1 MTLLKQKIKQK
12 LIEKQHK
19 TYKNEISLRKITYEK
34 WIAECEKTLKNDCT
48 IEINEEKKLTNDLI
62 TKDFGRG
69 KSENAGNRS
78 DTDGFCRIMSF
89 VDQKSHADEKTYF
102 AHFDIKN
109 INEKTINAFGRENVN
124 FVIISVYNGRP
135 TENAFAMICQCFQN
149 THTVL
154 AYGDEDVLDGES
166 GLRRDPWLKP
176 DWSPDR
182 FLSGFYFGG
191 LIAVRYAALKRAW
204 DYCKNKGIFE
214 KQPTEGG
221 EKERLYDVL
230 FEMLRMQDC
239 FSKRTE
245 ENTEKICHIKHVL
258 YSGFEDGYGQIKSL
272 KISRD
277 METENINNI
286 RNISDKESEKD
297 EREGKEDGHKNQM
310 LSIIIPSKDN
320 PEVLFHCIDSLLEK
334 TRSSFPYEIIV
345 VDNGSSNEN
354 RERISRKIEA
364 LDQFKNKKDQT
375 FPHKAGEKAGEPRA
389 ESLFRGC
396 RYLYEQMSFNFSKMC
411 NLGAENAAGEVLL
424 FLNDDMEIIA
434 PKWMDLMMEKALLP
448 YAGAVGA
455 KLLYPDSD
463 IIQHAGVTNLRVG
476 PAHKLQYLS
485 DKEDHYF
492 GMNRG
497 VHNMLAVTGACLMVR
512 RQVFEEAGGFCE
524 DLAVAFNDV
533 DLCYSIYEM
542 GYYNIVRNDVI
553 LYHHESLSRGKDGES
568 EEKQLR
574 HLKEKD
580 LLYERHLPLYGKDPF
595 YHPYLLNDMLDS
607 KYSMSYCNQVTLDM
621 AWSKLIPCEK
631 ELKKAR
637 EDECLVVG
645 MECARDIYRWLYS
658 ISPEKGKIAAQP
670 KDMGYY
676 FQGYSFIIGAD
687 NACYKKKFLLKNKI
701 NGKVMAIAAEN
712 RYRQDIENNL
722 PDQVNVGLTGFA
734 AKLPKEAVPAGI
746 YQFGI
751 LAEDQCSRQKLVN
764 WSNWVMEV
772 EADGRQ
778 SVREGKE

>member
-1 MTLLKQKIKQK
+1 MAFFKEKIKNK

-19 TYKNEISLRKITYEK
+19 NYNKEVMARNITYDK
-34 WIAECEKTLKNDCT
+34 WIAKREKTFKIDST
-48 IEINEEKKLTNDLI
+48 IDINEEKSQIHDSITEDFEGEKL
-62 TKDFGRG
+62 
-69 KSENAGNRS
+69 ENA
-78 DTDGFCRIMSF
+78 RIKSNNNKLYK
-89 VDQKSHADEKTYF
+89 VTKEDDQYSQENEKTYF
-102 AHFDIKN
+102 GCFEIKKLYEIMTN
-109 INEKTINAFGRENVN
+109 SFETLTVDYVVLSMYEGQV
-124 FVIISVYNGRP
+124 
-135 TENAFAMICQCFQN
+135 TENAYQLIYKQFQDEN
-149 THTVL
+149 VIL
-154 AYGDEDVLDGES
+154 VYGDEDLLEIDTKV
-166 GLRRDPWLKP
+166 RKTPWLKP

-182 FLSGFYFGG
+182 FLSSFYLGG
-191 LIAVRYAALKRAW
+191 LIAIRFKALKEAW
-204 DYCKNKGIFE
+204 DYCKKDNILSELGAKG
-214 KQPTEGG
+214 
-221 EKERLYDVL
+221 KEREWLYLLL
-230 FEMLRMQDC
+230 FEMFRLEGG

-245 ENTEKICHIKHVL
+245 KSREKISHIRHVL
-258 YSGFEDGYGQIKSL
+258 YSSYEEGYEQIKDL
-272 KISRD
+272 KLPGFCIKELYEYDKEQTTKYSKPD
-277 METENINNI
+277 SKNIN
-286 RNISDKESEKD
+286 KK
-297 EREGKEDGHKNQM
+297 HM
-310 LSIIIPSKDN
+310 LSIVIPSKDN
-320 PEVLFHCIDSLLEK
+320 PAVLFHCLDSLIEK
-334 TRSSFPYEIIV
+334 TYSSYFYEIII
-345 VDNGSSNEN
+345 VDNGSSMEN
-354 RERISRKIEA
+354 RDKISRKVNV
-364 LDQFKNKKDQT
+364 LNDKRKKSS
-375 FPHKAGEKAGEPRA
+375 FA
-389 ESLFRGC
+389 GC

-411 NLGAENAAGEVLL
+411 NLGAENAMGDILL
-424 FLNDDMEIIA
+424 FLNDDMEIIQ
-434 PKWMDLMMEKALLP
+434 PDWMELMLEKAMLS

-485 DKEDHYF
+485 DKEVHYF

-512 RQVFEEAGGFCE
+512 QEVFWDAGGFYE
-524 DLAVAFNDV
+524 ELAVAFNDV
-533 DLCYSIYEM
+533 DLCYSIYEK
-542 GYYNIVRNDVI
+542 GYYNIVRNDVV

-580 LLYERHLPLYGKDPF
+580 LLYERHLELYGRDPF

-607 KYSMSYCNQVTLDM
+607 KYSMAYCNQVTLDM
-621 AWSKLIPCEK
+621 NWSKLVSCEK
-631 ELKKAR
+631 ALEKAR

-687 NACYKKKFLLKNKI
+687 NACYKKKFLLKNKNNNHI
-701 NGKVMAIAAEN
+701 LAIAAEA

-734 AKLPKEAVPAGI
+734 AKLPKEAVPAGV

-772 EADGRQ
+772 EADGRE